1 MIPIKDLE
9 VQYDDFAN
17 MHWKKITDLIFLFIN
32 LLLLIF
38 FLKFLIFKIEFVY
51 SSKKVLCCHGYKYLS
66 YTSIFP

>member
-9 VQYDDFAN
+9 VQYDDFVN

-38 FLKFLIFKIEFVY
+38 FLKFLIFKI
-51 SSKKVLCCHGYKYLS
+51 
-66 YTSIFP
+66 